1 MSRKRSKHDPID
13 YRPQEQLKF
22 PQFLLFLVGMPVKAR
37 QSVIHTTPWLTWT
50 LALLI
55 AMSSILVW
63 YSPVSMTLA
72 DWLVYRPEASGL
84 QWWSGL
90 LGHPFVH
97 GGWLHLAGNLY
108 FLVLFGRNIECCF
121 GRRRLFGLFMISAM
135 LGALLH
141 GAVSGTG
148 LIGASGGVFGVLVF
162 YVCRYPHARVIWM
175 PLGFIPRA
183 AMLIWARQF
192 LSKGFPV
199 TIYLVIYG
207 GLQLFILYEQL
218 FMDGRVSA
226 LAHLGGGLAGLVIW
240 FAWKRDWLP

>member
-1 MSRKRSKHDPID
+1 MSRKPGKHEPIE
-13 YRPQEQLKF
+13 YQPQERLNF

-37 QSVIHTTPWLTWT
+37 QSVIHTTPWLTWS
-50 LALLI
+50 LASLI
-55 AMSSILVW
+55 AVISCLVW
-63 YSPVSMTLA
+63 YLPDSSQLVA
-72 DWLVYRPEASGL
+72 WLVYRPETSGV

-97 GGWLHLAGNLY
+97 GSWLHMVGNLY
-108 FLVLFGRNIECCF
+108 FLILFGRNIECCF

-135 LGALLH
+135 LGGLLH

-162 YVCRYPHARVIWM
+162 YVCRYPQARVIWL
-175 PLGFIPRA
+175 PFGFVARA

-199 TIYLVIYG
+199 TIYLLVYG
-207 GLQLFILYEQL
+207 GFQLFILYEQL

-226 LAHLGGGLAGLVIW
+226 LAHLGGGLAGFLIW
-240 FAWKRDWLP
+240 LAWQKNYLP